1 VHALSCDR
9 CKTGVSCSTEALVLA
24 PGLRLLG
31 RDPDAHVR
39 AMAIELVGRFAHGN
53 AESEAALVRA
63 READPSPA
71 VRKKAGL
78 VRTGRHHL
86 PPNPEPGA
94 VTHRTGSRSQTLI
107 EATSTVPW

>member
-1 VHALSCDR
+1 MIAMLDDPVPAVRVAAVHALSCDR

-53 AESEAALVRA
+53 AESEAALMRA

-71 VRKKAGL
+71 VRKKAGWYAPGGTIYRRIQSL
-78 VRTGRHHL
+78 VR
-86 PPNPEPGA
+86 
-94 VTHRTGSRSQTLI
+94 
-107 EATSTVPW
+107 